1 MAFRAPDGGM
11 TLELMNSLKQERV
24 VNVSWH
30 GRQVRLKL
38 PAISIATA
46 LWRNQ

>member
-1 MAFRAPDGGM
+1 
-11 TLELMNSLKQERV
+11 LMNSLKQERV